1 MRGTNRKGAN
11 TTFPAPFNS
20 MKHIF
25 FLFSITT
32 VAFAATRRCPRIPST
47 HCASLHNDVTCSG
60 WSHKV
65 RNERCLPKAV
75 FPRPGPP
82 RPRSQSLSSYIAIKV
97 RNGATWLP
105 HSHRN
110 KAGAVV
116 ARKWCVVE
124 GIRIE

>member
-1 MRGTNRKGAN
+1 MKFLGNVQTAN
-11 TTFPAPFNS
+11 NPNIKININVGNSNQTISGIVFQVTKSADQSPFFNS

-65 RNERCLPKAV
+65 RKM
-75 FPRPGPP
+75 PR
-82 RPRSQSLSSYIAIKV
+82 
-97 RNGATWLP
+97 
-105 HSHRN
+105 
-110 KAGAVV
+110 
-116 ARKWCVVE
+116 
-124 GIRIE
+124 